1 MSSEGPDNAGGE
13 SIASSLMKEFSTM
26 KDKLKIKEED
36 WECECDA
43 PIHHVAQTKDRY
55 NHYIHTA
62 DSPFD
67 GIEKATVLQDAKNF
81 NVSKFVTGK
90 PQECCQVRQI

>member
-1 MSSEGPDNAGGE
+1 MSFLFYVENNLCPSFV
-13 SIASSLMKEFSTM
+13 SWY
-26 KDKLKIKEED
+26 KLKIKEED
-36 WECECDA
+36 WECEYDA

-55 NHYIHTA
+55 NDCIHIA